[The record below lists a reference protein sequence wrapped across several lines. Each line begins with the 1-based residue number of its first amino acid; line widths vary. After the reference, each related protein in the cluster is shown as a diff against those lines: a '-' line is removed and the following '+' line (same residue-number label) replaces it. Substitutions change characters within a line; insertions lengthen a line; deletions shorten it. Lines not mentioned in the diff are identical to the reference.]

1 MKLEELNKLKK
12 EIEADLL
19 ITDQNC
25 KDKILLAPNF
35 FQKYLS
41 IFIRESQ
48 ILKILKLD
56 LEKIESEKFKFYLE
70 DYNRS
75 LNKGEIEYYISM
87 DPIYLEKK
95 REMQTQETICQF
107 LEMTMQNFKSF
118 GFLIRSYVDLRLF
131 LGGSK

>member
-1 MKLEELNKLKK
+1 MKLDELNKLKK

-25 KDKILLAPNF
+25 KDKILLVPNF

-48 ILKILKLD
+48 ILKVLKLD
-56 LEKIESEKFKFYLE
+56 LQKIESEKFKFYLE
-70 DYNRS
+70 DYERS

-87 DPIYLEKK
+87 DPKHLEKK

-107 LEMTMQNFKSF
+107 LEMTMQNFKSI

-131 LGGSK
+131 